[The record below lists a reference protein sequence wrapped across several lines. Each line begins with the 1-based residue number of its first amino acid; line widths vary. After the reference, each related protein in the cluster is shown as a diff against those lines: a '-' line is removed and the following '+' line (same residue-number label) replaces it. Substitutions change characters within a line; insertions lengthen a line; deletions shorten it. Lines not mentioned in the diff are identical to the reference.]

1 MKSFTSYCHQLL
13 NTYVQE
19 KHYYF
24 PLVTDIENNKAKLSS
39 PARIETEIWKIEI
52 LILSLLNIQFKI
64 WAMFL
69 LK

>member
-39 PARIETEIWKIEI
+39 PARIETEI
-52 LILSLLNIQFKI
+52 
-64 WAMFL
+64 
-69 LK
+69 